1 VLQDQ
6 VRPIELPPAERG
18 LVVTAEGNGAVDLT
32 LTLDDEFVEA
42 LVERVA
48 TVVVARLAADKA
60 APAYFGVRELASYL
74 CCSPRAV
81 YRLVHRGLPHRRP
94 NGGRRLMFVRAE
106 VDAWVRAQE
115 GVILPTAETRTSSG
129 H

>member
-1 VLQDQ
+1 VPSTGASIFEVPEAGAPFL
-6 VRPIELPPAERG
+6 
-18 LVVTAEGNGAVDLT
+18 VTAEGAGSVELNLR
-32 LTLDDEFVEA
+32 LENEFIDA

-48 TVVVARLAADKA
+48 TVVVDRLAVEQA

-74 CCSPRAV
+74 CCSPKAV
-81 YRLVHRGLPHRRP
+81 YRLVQRGLPHRRP

-115 GVILPTAETRTSSG
+115 GVIVPTAPNRAFTPR
-129 H
+129 